1 MYLYGYSTQQMVEA
15 FIALKR
21 LNTRTIPLCEP
32 LLLLCRNS
40 ATRGIA
46 EMYSLAKTYKGLK
59 KEIPCAVNGKMDGK
73 AAL

>member
-1 MYLYGYSTQQMVEA
+1 MYLYGYSTQQIVEA

-21 LNTRTIPLCEP
+21 LNTRTIPLCGP

-46 EMYSLAKTYKGLK
+46 DVFTRKTYKGLK